1 MNMDHGGVFIT
12 ASELFLLA
20 GNPEWALMI
29 SRSASLCE
37 ILGARTG
44 VTRAISTCLTST
56 FAIHNWHKTF
66 GPSISS
72 KISRRLR
79 QRESKSRSFLEVV
92 NPEGL
97 RPTYTMLNTSTF
109 RHAHQENV

>member
-1 MNMDHGGVFIT
+1 MFIIVRSSQFKKFMT

-37 ILGARTG
+37 IPGARTG

-56 FAIHNWHKTF
+56 KL
-66 GPSISS
+66 PSTTGT
-72 KISRRLR
+72 RLLG
-79 QRESKSRSFLEVV
+79 RS
-92 NPEGL
+92 PEGL
-97 RPTYTMLNTSTF
+97 RPTDTMLNTSTF
-109 RHAHQENV
+109 RHFGGDCASRFCLSMSIV

>member
-37 ILGARTG
+37 IPGARTG
-44 VTRAISTCLTST
+44 VTRAISAALRVHLPST
-56 FAIHNWHKTF
+56 TGTRLLGHQL
-66 GPSISS
+66 G
-72 KISRRLR
+72 RRY
-79 QRESKSRSFLEVV
+79 Q
-92 NPEGL
+92 GG
-97 RPTYTMLNTSTF
+97 
-109 RHAHQENV
+109 